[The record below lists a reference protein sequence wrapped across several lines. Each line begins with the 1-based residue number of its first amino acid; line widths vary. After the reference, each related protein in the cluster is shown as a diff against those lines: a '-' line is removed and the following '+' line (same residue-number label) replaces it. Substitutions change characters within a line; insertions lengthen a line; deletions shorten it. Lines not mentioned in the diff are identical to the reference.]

1 MFLFLVAVV
10 ATVAARPQHG
20 HQQKHNHGHVF
31 LPQHILLH
39 QTTNVKLS
47 TAPIEKHKNNRQ
59 DVLIRHGEHNS
70 HRGGKVGPHH
80 KPKERLDPT
89 SSSKSI
95 QQPIEKETEKESEKY
110 DVPTSLQPDIH
121 IPSRTTIIIM
131 QPESDYELGDPYIA
145 EKKTQKTSSNK
156 AVVKGIY
163 SLDQPDDSVKI
174 AEYTDKKSGF
184 IFQIFPR
191 LIQNQRDII

>member
-1 MFLFLVAVV
+1 MKGIESIILNNFFIPQFLFLVAVV

-59 DVLIRHGEHNS
+59 DVLFRHGEHNV

-80 KPKERLDPT
+80 KEKETLDPT

-95 QQPIEKETEKESEKY
+95 QQPIEKETEKETEKY
-110 DVPTSLQPDIH
+110 VRMLQFNQI
-121 IPSRTTIIIM
+121 IKQRTFPFNLLICNCKFCRRM
-131 QPESDYELGDPYIA
+131 FPLL
-145 EKKTQKTSSNK
+145 SN
-156 AVVKGIY
+156 
-163 SLDQPDDSVKI
+163 
-174 AEYTDKKSGF
+174 
-184 IFQIFPR
+184 QIFIYP
-191 LIQNQRDII
+191 LELQ